1 MAGLEKFGAPSLSA
15 ESDKGKAFKLAA
27 RVEKVMQ
34 TCLNA
39 EPKQLDPRC
48 LLVDPC
54 NRDGAPPNIQH
65 VHHQILKSFATQGF
79 DRTRPAVGI
88 CVKYTSV
95 EGKSRLIEHNRR
107 FSSGTSLLPPI
118 DESQAMYGTIAG
130 SHFNLALRI
139 LASGMG
145 SPATDLTTLVEE
157 ESLGEIVKD
166 GHKWWILPE
175 NTPPEDLVAVSLWRN
190 QECARSSAVL
200 TLL

>member
-1 MAGLEKFGAPSLSA
+1 M
-15 ESDKGKAFKLAA
+15 
-27 RVEKVMQ
+27 
-34 TCLNA
+34 
-39 EPKQLDPRC
+39 
-48 LLVDPC
+48 
-54 NRDGAPPNIQH
+54 
-65 VHHQILKSFATQGF
+65 
-79 DRTRPAVGI
+79 GI

>member
-1 MAGLEKFGAPSLSA
+1 MAALEKFGAPSLSA
-15 ESDKGKAFKLAA
+15 VSDAGKAFKLAA

-34 TCLNA
+34 TCINA
-39 EPKQLDPRC
+39 EPKQLQPGA
-48 LLVDPC
+48 LLVDLC

-65 VHHQILKSFATQGF
+65 VHQQILKSFVTQGF

-107 FSSGTSLLPPI
+107 FSLGTSLLPPI

-145 SPATDLTTLVEE
+145 SPATDVTTLVEE
-157 ESLGEIVKD
+157 DSLGEIVKD

-175 NTPPEDLVAVSLWRN
+175 TTPPEDLVAVSLWRN
-190 QECARSSAVL
+190 QECARPSTVL

>member
-1 MAGLEKFGAPSLSA
+1 MAALEKFGAPSLAAS
-15 ESDKGKAFKLAA
+15 SDAGKASKLAA
-27 RVEKVMQ
+27 RVEQIMQ
-34 TCLNA
+34 SCLNA

-107 FSSGTSLLPPI
+107 FSAGASLLPPI
-118 DESQAMYGTIAG
+118 DESQVMYGTIAG
-130 SHFNLALRI
+130 SHFNMALRI

-145 SPATDLTTLVEE
+145 SPAADLTNLVEGN
-157 ESLGEIVKD
+157 LGEIVKD
-166 GHKWWILPE
+166 GHRWWILPE
-175 NTPPEDLVAVSLWRN
+175 ETPPESLLDISIWRN
-190 QECARSSAVL
+190 QECVRSSIVL
-200 TLL
+200 THL

>member
-1 MAGLEKFGAPSLSA
+1 MAALEKFGAPSLSA
-15 ESDKGKAFKLAA
+15 VSDAGKAFKLAA

-34 TCLNA
+34 TCINA
-39 EPKQLDPRC
+39 EPKQLQPGA
-48 LLVDPC
+48 LLVDLC

-65 VHHQILKSFATQGF
+65 VHQQILKSFVTQGF

-107 FSSGTSLLPPI
+107 FSAGTSLLPPI
-118 DESQAMYGTIAG
+118 DESQAMHGAIAG

-139 LASGMG
+139 LASGIG
-145 SPATDLTTLVEE
+145 SPAADITTVVDGTLAEF
-157 ESLGEIVKD
+157 VKD

-175 NTPPEDLVAVSLWRN
+175 ETPLQDIVDVSLWRN
-190 QECARSSAVL
+190 QECTRSSTML

>member
-34 TCLNA
+34 SCLNA

-95 EGKSRLIEHNRR
+95 QGKSRLIEHNRR
-107 FSSGTSLLPPI
+107 FSAGTPLLPPI
-118 DESQAMYGTIAG
+118 DESQAMFGTIAG

-139 LASGMG
+139 LASGIG
-145 SPATDLTTLVEE
+145 SPAADLTTLVDG
-157 ESLGEIVKD
+157 SLGETVKD

-175 NTPPEDLVAVSLWRN
+175 NTPLEDLVDVSLWRN
-190 QECARSSAVL
+190 QECTRSSIVL